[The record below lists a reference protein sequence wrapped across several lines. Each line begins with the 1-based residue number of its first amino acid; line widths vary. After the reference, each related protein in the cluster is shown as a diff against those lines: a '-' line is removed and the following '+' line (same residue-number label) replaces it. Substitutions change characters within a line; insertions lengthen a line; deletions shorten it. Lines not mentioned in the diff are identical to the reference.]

1 MHCQCDSG
9 YSLWGDGATECR
21 KTAERGRGKLAAEY
35 VNAAVREKRDRLL
48 YKTELSLMRH
58 PPKEV
63 AGSWWPMSR
72 LR

>member
-1 MHCQCDSG
+1 MQK
-9 YSLWGDGATECR
+9 R
-21 KTAERGRGKLAAEY
+21 TAERGGGEKLAAEC
-35 VNAAVREKRDRLL
+35 VHAAVREKRDRLL